1 MRERRAHINKDTVEL
16 CVEYKITSACTH
28 YVLELHTKSHSMH
41 SQKKRDEC
49 IYRNMQLAWRNVTL
63 FHACMHAYINFKLL
77 IYCMAMKNDFP
88 FMCEGRNKP
97 CNSPFLQEK
106 LTIFQCIF
114 TLLAFLL
121 LNVLN
126 TFSLYCTIILY
137 FQPNVHTLYL
147 QYFISFYYIFRGGC
161 KLFSDVVVSF
171 RL

>member
-1 MRERRAHINKDTVEL
+1 MYSLRAGVAHKKPFDAFTEEERWVHIQKHAVGVEK
-16 CVEYKITSACTH
+16 CNT
-28 YVLELHTKSHSMH
+28 
-41 SQKKRDEC
+41 
-49 IYRNMQLAWRNVTL
+49 
-63 FHACMHAYINFKLL
+63 FPCMHAYINFKLL

-161 KLFSDVVVSF
+161 KLFSDVVISF